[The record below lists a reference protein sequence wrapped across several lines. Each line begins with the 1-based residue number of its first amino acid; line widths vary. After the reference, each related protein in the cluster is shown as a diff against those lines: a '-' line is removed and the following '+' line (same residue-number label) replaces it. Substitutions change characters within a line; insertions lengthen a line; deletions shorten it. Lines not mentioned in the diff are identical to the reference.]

1 MLPSCSYF
9 TVMVSERWNCFP
21 REGFVSAKGGR
32 SPGPSR
38 GFWPRRG
45 PTYQDARVARSRSWM
60 PVAFLLFMVVAI
72 VVAAV
77 GSTRVG
83 RVIGV
88 AAEHFLLYYAGVFAL
103 ISLTAAVGIGLVA
116 TDRIIMS
123 PANRVTAQA
132 VHRAVSFGAVSF
144 LAIHIT
150 SEIVA
155 RRSHAVDAVL
165 PFLDHRRTFYL
176 GLGTVASDILVLIAV
191 TGILR
196 RRFAETSPPWVWR
209 LLHAMAYVAWPL
221 GIWHGLLSGRQGK
234 PYVDW
239 SYGALVA
246 AVGVA
251 LLVRLVAKDRS
262 GQTAGQP
269 IPERLA
275 PPWPPAA
282 GAAALGQAGFGTAHL
297 AISSGAVP
305 VSRPQQLALPAAPVT
320 SAAADLRT
328 ARGEVVDRVEFGHDD
343 ARADFAYDDPRGH
356 FHQDDP
362 RGHFHQDDPRGHF
375 HQDDPRGH
383 FQPGDPRDYNEQDDL
398 RGQFQPDEP
407 RDYNQQDD
415 LRRQFQPDDPRE
427 YNQQDD
433 MRGHFQPDDPREYF
447 QPGDPRGQFQPDDP
461 REYNEQDDMR
471 GHFQPGDP
479 REYYRQDDP
488 REYYQPDDPR
498 GHFQPG
504 DPREYYRQDDPRER
518 FGQDEAPAFEND
530 SSDYEETGP
539 LPAVPYSRYG
549 SRP

>member
-21 REGFVSAKGGR
+21 REGIVSAKGGR

-60 PVAFLLFMVVAI
+60 PVAFLLFIVAAI
-72 VVAAV
+72 VVVAV
-77 GSTRVG
+77 GSTRAG
-83 RVIGV
+83 HVIGT
-88 AAEHFLLYYAGVFAL
+88 AAGHFLLYYAGVFTL

-123 PANRVTAQA
+123 PDTRVTAQA

-144 LAIHIT
+144 LVIHIT
-150 SEIVA
+150 TEILA

-165 PFLDHRRTFYL
+165 PFLDHKRTFYL
-176 GLGTVASDILVLIAV
+176 GLGTLASDLLVLIAV

-209 LLHAMAYVAWPL
+209 LMHAMAYVAWPM

-251 LLVRLVAKDRS
+251 LLVRFVAKDRS

-269 IPERLA
+269 VPERMA
-275 PPWPPAA
+275 SAWPPAA

-305 VSRPQQLALPAAPVT
+305 VGRPQQLALPAGSGTQVT
-320 SAAADLRT
+320 ANLPAD
-328 ARGEVVDRVEFGHDD
+328 RGQVVDRVQFGRDET
-343 ARADFAYDDPRGH
+343 AADFAYDDPGGH

-362 RGHFHQDDPRGHF
+362 GGQYHQDDPREYIRQVDPREYYHQADPGGQYR
-375 HQDDPRGH
+375 QDDPREH
-383 FQPGDPRDYNEQDDL
+383 FHQA
-398 RGQFQPDEP
+398 
-407 RDYNQQDD
+407 
-415 LRRQFQPDDPRE
+415 
-427 YNQQDD
+427 
-433 MRGHFQPDDPREYF
+433 
-447 QPGDPRGQFQPDDP
+447 
-461 REYNEQDDMR
+461 
-471 GHFQPGDP
+471 DP

-488 REYYQPDDPR
+488 RGQFHQD
-498 GHFQPG
+498 
-504 DPREYYRQDDPRER
+504 DPREYYHRADPGGPYRQDDLHEYVRQDDPRGYIRQDDPRER
-518 FGQDEAPAFEND
+518 FRQDEAPAFEND
-530 SSDYEETGP
+530 SADYEETGP
-539 LPAVPYSRYG
+539 LPVVPYSRYG
-549 SRP
+549 TRS